1 LALLA
6 FATKLC
12 RNDAVSEV
20 GGGGFVRGLVV
31 ALFFMTV
38 IPAGLG
44 TAAYAQQQQSA
55 DSDTAAVQPSEAD
68 LKAGLDAAYRAL
80 AVGPFDEAYA
90 KLRQALQAA
99 ASTDHHAFT
108 IASYTDAAVTL
119 FENGLNDQA
128 DAIFAE
134 GEQAPAMDADVKE
147 RADFYLAY
155 AQFRAAVPK
164 DGTHFVPL
172 FAAATDL
179 YARYYGTESRQL
191 MAANDRLAT
200 ALAESGQVGTAVNIA
215 QGNYDL
221 ALKVLGPDDPF
232 TWYLANNLAE
242 PLRLI
247 GSPSKALGYDKV
259 ALEKRVAHFGKAHMT
274 SLYSAN
280 NAALDCVML
289 GDYAEALRYFELNRE
304 IAANL
309 KDDPVLLVQA
319 RAWISYTRLAA
330 GVDGLDDEKRAAI
343 EKLAEDDSFPQLLR
357 FKFTNLL
364 ADHFDHAGDAKRSFV
379 YLERALG
386 IALERPERRYTD
398 DALSLAAHLALA
410 KARSRTDPAGAAAD
424 FSGIDQ
430 RLMQGIATQVGAA
443 GSRDVMEA
451 TRAMADDML
460 YDYGR
465 LAEVEPIAV
474 TSFADAAR
482 RWPSLEDGKRDRLR
496 KLARLIRPDD
506 TVLHDLI
513 SEAMR
518 ISFTSREIFAVDQ
531 GQQSA
536 GFAMLNRLKALND
549 EIDRLANGR
558 YQVSAHAMEAPLPT
572 PAELLQA
579 DQGLVQY
586 FITRRWKPDRES
598 ADPFVDMRL
607 YAIVWRKDMAP
618 KLAYLGDPR
627 AIISHDQTRQM
638 ASLRLTRSSQG
649 RGAVPINAMHE
660 TFTGLDSRLIEPLR
674 ADLNGANT
682 LFVIPDGQLFAVPF
696 SLLQDGQN
704 RLLEERYTVRMLTRP
719 ESLYGVTA
727 GQTLPAGGS
736 ALLAGGLDYS
746 NGSERGAE
754 PLPGT
759 LREVREIAEILKSRH
774 FKPTI
779 LTGVEAVEP
788 TVQKAIEKAGI
799 AHLATHGAYASPK
812 TGGEQGVDALWQS
825 DVVLS
830 RSGDKRSKKRDEAD
844 GRLYAFELMTWNL
857 SKLDLLVLSACE
869 TGRGEET
876 FVGGLRG
883 LPTAISIA
891 GAKRS
896 LLTLWPVDDAGTEQF
911 MVRFYEHLTAGKTY
925 PEALRQTRRDA
936 IAGQLPVARDP
947 RVWAA
952 FVMFEN

>member
-1 LALLA
+1 MRGLAVMMIAIELFLLA
-6 FATKLC
+6 PMASVRAQVQTPVA
-12 RNDAVSEV
+12 RNAAASHPTEAELQAV
-20 GGGGFVRGLVV
+20 
-31 ALFFMTV
+31 
-38 IPAGLG
+38 I
-44 TAAYAQQQQSA
+44 
-55 DSDTAAVQPSEAD
+55 
-68 LKAGLDAAYRAL
+68 DAAYQAL
-80 AVGPFDEAYA
+80 AAGPFDEAYL
-90 KLRQALQAA
+90 KLRQALRAA
-99 ASTDHHAFT
+99 ALTDHYAFT
-108 IASYTDAAVTL
+108 INSYTNAAVTF

-128 DAIFAE
+128 DEIFAE
-134 GEQAPAMDADVKE
+134 GEQTPAMRADVKE

-164 DGTHFVPL
+164 EGTHFVPL
-172 FAAATDL
+172 FTAATDL

-215 QGNYDL
+215 QGNYEL

-247 GSPSKALGYDKV
+247 GATSKALSYDKV
-259 ALEKRVAHFGKAHMT
+259 ALERRLAHFGKGHMT

-280 NAALDCVML
+280 NTALDCLLL

-309 KDDPVLLVQA
+309 KDDPILLVQA
-319 RAWISYTRLAA
+319 EAWISYTRLAA
-330 GVDGLDDEKRAAI
+330 GTDRLDDEKRASI
-343 EKLAEDDSFPQLLR
+343 EKLAEDDAFPQLLR

-364 ADHFDHAGDAKRSFV
+364 ADHFDRAGDPKRSFV

-386 IALERPERRYTD
+386 IALEQLGRRYTD
-398 DALSLAAHLALA
+398 DALSLAARLALA
-410 KARSRTDPAGAAAD
+410 KAKSRADPAGAAAD
-424 FSGIDQ
+424 FSRIDQ
-430 RLMQGIATQVGAA
+430 RLVQGISTQIGAA

-474 TSFADAAR
+474 ASFADAAR

-496 KLARLIRPDD
+496 KLARLVGPDD
-506 TVLHDLI
+506 TVMHELI
-513 SEAMR
+513 DEAIR

-531 GQQSA
+531 SQQSA
-536 GFAMLNRLKALND
+536 GFAMLERLRVLND
-549 EIDRLANGR
+549 EIDRRANGK
-558 YQVSAHAMEAPLPT
+558 YQVSAEAMEAPLPT
-572 PAELLQA
+572 PSQLLQP
-579 DQGLVQY
+579 DQALVQY
-586 FITRRWKPDRES
+586 FITRKWRADRQAAE
-598 ADPFVDMRL
+598 PFDDVRL
-607 YAIVWRKDMAP
+607 YGIAWRKDKAP
-618 KLAYLGDPR
+618 QLVYLGDPR
-627 AIISHDQTRQM
+627 AIIAQNQTRQL
-638 ASLRLTRSSQG
+638 ALLRSTRSAQD
-649 RGAVPINAMHE
+649 RGAVPIDTMQE
-660 TFTGLDSRLIEPLR
+660 TFTGLDEKLIAPLQS
-674 ADLNGANT
+674 DLVGATT

-719 ESLYGVTA
+719 ESLYGVSA
-727 GQTLPAGGS
+727 EQTLAKDGEI
-736 ALLAGGLDYS
+736 LLAGGLDYA
-746 NGSERGAE
+746 NGAEKGAE

-759 LREVREIAEILKSRH
+759 LKEVREIAEILRPLH
-774 FKPTI
+774 FEPTI
-779 LTGVEAVEP
+779 LTGAEAAEP
-788 TVQKAIEKAGI
+788 VVRKAMEQASI
-799 AHLATHGAYASPK
+799 AHLATHGAYASAK
-812 TGGEQGVDALWQS
+812 SGGVEGVDALWQS
-825 DVVLS
+825 DVILS
-830 RSGDKRSKKRDEAD
+830 RSGDKRSMKRDDND
-844 GRLYAFELMTWNL
+844 GRLYAFELMLWNL
-857 SKLDLLVLSACE
+857 SKLELLVLSACE

-883 LPTAISIA
+883 LPTAINIA

-911 MVRFYEHLTAGKTY
+911 MVRFYEHLTTGKTY

-936 IAGQLPVARDP
+936 IAGQLPAAKDP